1 MRKAILV
8 FLTLVLF
15 SAFIQARGS
24 RGYRSHSIPYHP
36 PKTGTSIK
44 SNHQSKRAAD
54 VPRDSHGRIKRDPKA
69 RKAFMKSNPC
79 PSTGKTSGACP
90 GYVVDHVK
98 PLKRGGA
105 DAPSNMQWQTQA
117 AAKAKDKW
125 E

>member
-1 MRKAILV
+1 MRKVITV
-8 FLTLVLF
+8 FLMLVLF
-15 SAFIQARGS
+15 FPVSYARGS
-24 RGYRSHSIPYHP
+24 RGYRSHSTSYHP
-36 PKTGTSIK
+36 TKSSTSIK
-44 SNHQSKRAAD
+44 STHRSKRAIG

-69 RKAFMKSNPC
+69 RQAFMKSHPC

-90 GYVVDHVK
+90 GYVVDHVR

-105 DAPSNMQWQTQA
+105 DAPYNMEWQTQA